1 MDPNVFNL
9 KARIFNSAS
18 SFAIQKYYQN
28 ELIFNG
34 VYSRDNLPNE
44 IKNGAYIMNLDECS
58 DIRTHWI
65 ALYALN
71 NIFTYFG
78 SFGVE
83 NISKDIKKFIGKKPI
98 KTNIFGI

>member
-1 MDPNVFNL
+1 
-9 KARIFNSAS
+9 
-18 SFAIQKYYQN
+18 
-28 ELIFNG
+28 
-34 VYSRDNLPNE
+34 
-44 IKNGAYIMNLDECS
+44 MNLDECS